1 MELTSTEIWTIIGV
15 LLLVVEIFAV
25 SFFFMF
31 FGIGAL
37 ATALLSW
44 VGVLDSITAQLLV
57 FVVISVA
64 SIFIFRKKLKLSFDK
79 RSEGFNE
86 FEGEKVK
93 IVEAILPNEEG
104 KVTFK
109 GTHWIAY
116 SSSSETLPEGTH
128 AIIKK
133 VDGIKLFVEKA

>member
-15 LLLVVEIFAV
+15 LLLVIEIFAV
-25 SFFFMF
+25 SFFFLF

-44 VGVLDSITAQLLV
+44 IGVLDSITAQLLV
-57 FVVISVA
+57 FIVVSAA
-64 SIFIFRKKLKLSFDK
+64 SILIFRKKLKLSFDK

-93 IVEAILPNEEG
+93 VVEAILPNEEG
-104 KVTFK
+104 KVSFR
-109 GTHWIAY
+109 GAHWIAY
-116 SSSSETLPEGTH
+116 SSPTETLSEGTH

-133 VDGIKLFVEKA
+133 VEGIKLFVEKA